1 MTTTTASRNRKEN
14 LLHEVVSSEKQLT
27 ASILSKGIL
36 HSDVKDL
43 YYKVCS
49 IYERIFMSE
58 HEQLELQDVEYS
70 LWKLHYKLIDEFRK
84 RIKRSSANGDSPKL
98 GTAQSPN
105 NVQRSGSNH
114 IADFRLFLLEAT
126 KFYQK
131 LILKIREYYGVPKEG
146 LLYKALGVSKGIDAK
161 KKKKCQ
167 FLCHRLLVCLGDLAR
182 YMEQHEKPDLP
193 SHKWL
198 AAATHYLEATMVLPD
213 SGNPHNQ
220 LAVLATYVNDQF
232 LAMYHCVRSSAVKE
246 PFPDAWDNLVLLF
259 ERNRSS
265 LLPSLSR
272 DGQFNFL
279 RPSEKCFLKS
289 KSQIKDDNKCLE
301 TDLFSLLI
309 RTLGFFFIKS
319 SLEEFTSTFTSMM
332 RWLDELLSLD
342 DSELNASLESYKLL
356 DSVRTGPFRAIQI
369 ALVFIFMVQNRFSK
383 VDLNDKQQLELNHL
397 ALVATFIVM
406 GRLVERCLEA
416 NKLDS
421 FPLLPAVLVFVEWLP
436 NVLAEV
442 VRNGYDEKSRSAMTY
457 FFGVYVGL
465 LERLNVNKVEAQCS
479 LAIPL
484 WEDYGLRGFTPLAF
498 AHEPLDFSSH
508 WEHMDNF
515 VLGAKHRAYRI
526 FVAATKISN
535 IANDS
540 PKWIIHDMTREVFYT
555 VEQNELQDKKALESA
570 KCNIVSPDLEEPTQD
585 VCKDKEEC
593 EEDAPDEAWYQ
604 NDLNKKSV
612 LVEDEEVI
620 LFNPLMR
627 YNSAPISIVGSDD
640 VSPKSIEAQSTSS
653 DECLRRATS
662 LLIEQ
667 TQGQS
672 DPFAFHSDATN
683 FSRNKPFEQH
693 DIFGK
698 DTTAVH
704 QISEASVS
712 TGPPSLSAWVLNR
725 GFTFDPD
732 REKGTNG
739 FVKPGLQ
746 PIDELTPAFMNGL
759 RLDDTENS
767 ASSLSCESGK
777 SYRFPPPPPYSA
789 PAPSAPYLPD
799 DAVWFNGTNANIS
812 DDKIYRERD
821 QNATFSNAF
830 RGSAYSNW
838 TALHETHQYSP
849 MITGFTN
856 MYPSTYRMTS
866 SEWLRQYRENHNLD
880 GDSNQV
886 LPAPYNATG
895 NLMNFQR
902 NDTSRYDHLYQT
914 GSQLASNPTMNM
926 ESPLHHLAFSSTYST
941 NENQKNMLFHGCER
955 PNLYGCGATDLRSE
969 QPPLLLHL
977 KDKEWQLQKDAAN
990 RSAAYMGN

>member
-1 MTTTTASRNRKEN
+1 MVIKTATVLGRGK
-14 LLHEVVSSEKQLT
+14 K
-27 ASILSKGIL
+27 
-36 HSDVKDL
+36 
-43 YYKVCS
+43 
-49 IYERIFMSE
+49 
-58 HEQLELQDVEYS
+58 
-70 LWKLHYKLIDEFRK
+70 
-84 RIKRSSANGDSPKL
+84 IKRN
-98 GTAQSPN
+98 
-105 NVQRSGSNH
+105 
-114 IADFRLFLLEAT
+114 
-126 KFYQK
+126 
-131 LILKIREYYGVPKEG
+131 KEER
-146 LLYKALGVSKGIDAK
+146 
-161 KKKKCQ
+161 KKCQ

-182 YMEQHEKPDLP
+182 YMEQHEKPDFH

-198 AAATHYLEATMVLPD
+198 AAATHYLEATMVWPD

-220 LAVLATYVNDQF
+220 LAVLAIYVNDQF

-246 PFPDAWDNLVLLF
+246 PFPDAWDNLILLF

-265 LLPSLSR
+265 LLPSLSK

-279 RPSEKCFLKS
+279 KPTEKCCFKIKS
-289 KSQIKDDNKCLE
+289 EIKDDNKCLE

-319 SLEEFTSTFTSMM
+319 SLEEFTTTFTSMM
-332 RWLDELLSLD
+332 RWLDELLSLA
-342 DSELNASLESYKLL
+342 DSELNALLESYKLL

-369 ALVFIFMVQNRFSK
+369 ASVFIFMVHNRFSK
-383 VDLNDKQQLELNHL
+383 VDLNDKQQLEMTNL

-416 NKLDS
+416 SKLDS

-436 NVLAEV
+436 NILDEV
-442 VRNGYDEKSRSAMTY
+442 VRYGYDEKSRSSMTY

-465 LERLNVNKVEAQCS
+465 LERLNVNKVEAECS

-484 WEDYGLRGFTPLAF
+484 WEDYELRGFTPLAF

-508 WEHMDNF
+508 WEHMDKF
-515 VLGAKHRAYRI
+515 ECGAKHRAYRLI
-526 FVAATKISN
+526 VAATKISS

-540 PKWIIHDMTREVFYT
+540 PKWIIHDKTREVFHT
-555 VEQNELQDKKALESA
+555 VEQNELPDNKALESA
-570 KCNIVSPDLEEPTQD
+570 KCNIVSPDLDEPTQD
-585 VCKDKEEC
+585 VCKDKEGC
-593 EEDAPDEAWYQ
+593 EEEDVLDEAWHW

-612 LVEDEEVI
+612 PVEDEEVI

-627 YNSAPISIVGSDD
+627 YNSAPISIAGSDD
-640 VSPKSIEAQSTSS
+640 VSPKSIEAPSISS

-667 TQGQS
+667 TQGQG
-672 DPFAFHSDATN
+672 DPFTFHSGVTN
-683 FSRNKPFEQH
+683 FSRNKPFEHH

-698 DTTAVH
+698 DTATH
-704 QISEASVS
+704 QISEASIS

-746 PIDELTPAFMNGL
+746 PIDELTPGFINGL
-759 RLDDTENS
+759 RLSDTENS
-767 ASSLSCESGK
+767 ALSSSCEAGK
-777 SYRFPPPPPYSA
+777 SYHFPPPPYSA

-799 DAVWFNGTNANIS
+799 DAVWFNGTNATIS
-812 DDKIYRERD
+812 DGKIND
-821 QNATFSNAF
+821 TFSNAF
-830 RGSAYSNW
+830 RGSTYSNS
-838 TALHETHQYSP
+838 TNPHSTHLYSP
-849 MITGFTN
+849 LITGYTN
-856 MYPSTYRMTS
+856 MYPSTHRMTS
-866 SEWLRQYRENHNLD
+866 SEWLRQYREHQNVD
-880 GDSNQV
+880 GDGNQV
-886 LPAPYNATG
+886 LPAPYNASG

-926 ESPLHHLAFSSTYST
+926 ESPLRHLAFPSAYGA
-941 NENQKNMLFHGCER
+941 NENQKNMLFHGYER

-969 QPPLLLHL
+969 QPPLLLYL
-977 KDKEWQLQKDAAN
+977 KDKEWQLQNDAAN